1 MSANSSNKAALDA
14 VDKLIDEL
22 NQTIQRYDDLTEEK
36 AKLEAAL
43 AESQQL
49 EKTTLADESLDH
61 QTATERLVNSR
72 AKNDVLKVRLQS
84 HEQKIADQLKSVI
97 AAGQLAQSAGYAV
110 WHQLHQHR
118 IQRSHDLFRK
128 NFQLPWGSPI
138 SLNAMLADS
147 SLAKEVLPLRTPFE
161 FDRTHP
167 IAYNLDRIRRLR
179 QAFAEV
185 RPAVEAE
192 PGLTLEPTAAPG
204 LSVIAA

>member
-22 NQTIQRYDDLTEEK
+22 NQTIQRYDDLTEQK

-110 WHQLHQHR
+110 WHQMHQHR

-147 SLAKEVLPLRTPFE
+147 SLAKEVLPLRTTFE

-167 IAYNLDRIRRLR
+167 IGSYTPIAPSLR
-179 QAFAEV
+179 
-185 RPAVEAE
+185 
-192 PGLTLEPTAAPG
+192 
-204 LSVIAA
+204 